1 MNSLA
6 LIALTGCVVLS
17 GCASTSGG
25 TPNGIKLSIIDKP
38 AWAAAPRQ
46 PDAFAQSSCL
56 V

>member
-1 MNSLA
+1 MSFA
-6 LIALTGCVVLS
+6 KYPAYKDS
-17 GCASTSGG
+17 GVAWLGEV
-25 TPNGIKLSIIDKP
+25 PNGIKLSIIDKP